1 MKKFIKILMAFGAF
15 VGFLIIN
22 QQWLQLT
29 KYSIVEKKLPKKMD
43 GLRIVQISDL
53 HHARFGDKQRYLI
66 RKVKEQKPDII
77 LITGDLVDR
86 YNYDL
91 ERSLEAVRG
100 FVKIAPVY
108 FIIGNH
114 EVAINDVDHI
124 KTSLTE
130 LGVHVLSNSA
140 ERFMKNGAAI
150 QIVGIDDPLS
160 GKSTKE
166 MLNHALKQA
175 DPSKFQILLAHRP
188 EFYKEYEQ
196 SGVDLTFNG
205 HAHGGQIRIP
215 GLGGLI
221 DHQFN
226 LFPAHIDGVEQIGD
240 MTQII
245 SRGLGNSGATFRINN
260 RPEIVVA
267 ELHVK

>member
-15 VGFLIIN
+15 MGFLVIN

-29 KYSIVEKKLPKKMD
+29 KYSIVVKKLPKKMD

-53 HHARFGDKQRYLI
+53 HHARFGDRQAYLI
-66 RKVKEQKPDII
+66 KKVKEQKPDII

-91 ERSLEAVRG
+91 DRSLDAVRG

-108 FIIGNH
+108 YITGNH
-114 EVAINDVDHI
+114 EVSINDVDHI
-124 KTSLTE
+124 KSRLTE
-130 LGVHVLSNSA
+130 LGVHVLANSF
-140 ERFMKNGAAI
+140 ENFTKNGATI
-150 QIVGIDDPLS
+150 QLIGIDDPLS
-160 GKSTKE
+160 GKTIEE
-166 MLNHALKQA
+166 MLKMAKKNTN
-175 DPSKFQILLAHRP
+175 PSEFQILLAHRP
-188 EFYKEYEQ
+188 EYFKEYEQ
-196 SGVDLTFNG
+196 SGVDVTFNG

-267 ELHVK
+267 DLHVK